1 MWIQPDFGHTVT
13 RLDTSPAHL
22 VTAPAAR
29 LPLHPESTGAA
40 SAMTLEAFLVVYIRN
55 HINQLTV
62 AAEMR
67 GVIAKYFGPLLPYVL
82 SDITPLI
89 VEEWF
94 HEIGEHS
101 QSQANKS
108 LSMLRALFARAHDWR
123 VFTGENPASR
133 VRKYTRPSRT
143 RFVQPEEMP
152 ALMAVLHRERL
163 DIQCFFLLCLLVGCR
178 RTEGLTLRWA
188 DLDFAGG
195 LWHKSRTKTGFA
207 HTIPIPLSL
216 LQRLDALPRLNAWVF
231 ATKQG
236 HWCRSV
242 ASERWTVIRQAAG
255 LPDVT
260 IHDLRRSCASWLAIS
275 GENLAVIG
283 RGVLNHTSL
292 AHTGIYARLHTAPVA
307 QALEENSLRMLG
319 PLTSAGPVMTPA
331 PTPLPPAQPMV
342 RAPSREEERDEW
354 PG

>member
-1 MWIQPDFGHTVT
+1 MT
-13 RLDTSPAHL
+13 TSPAHL
-22 VTAPAAR
+22 MPAPAAR
-29 LPLHPESTGAA
+29 HSLQPESTGAA

-55 HINQLTV
+55 HINHLTV
-62 AAEMR
+62 AAELR

-108 LSMLRALFARAHDWR
+108 LTMLRTMFARAHDWR

-152 ALMAVLHRERL
+152 ALMAVLQRERL

-178 RTEGLTLRWA
+178 RTEGLTLKWV
-188 DLDFAGG
+188 DLDLDGG

-216 LQRLDALPRLNAWVF
+216 LQRLDALPRLNDWVF

-260 IHDLRRSCASWLAIS
+260 IHDLRRSCASWLASS
-275 GENLAVIG
+275 GTNLAVIG

-319 PLTSAGPVMTPA
+319 PLTSAPPVRPRAATNPPPHQTPGW
-331 PTPLPPAQPMV
+331 V
-342 RAPSREEERDEW
+342 PSREEERDEW